1 MAGAGLTDLQLANQ
15 ALGLLGHDPLSSF
28 ADQTDTANLV
38 NDTYWTLK
46 RALLLKHIWQWSKTR
61 KRLQP
66 VSGYE
71 QEANEEP
78 WTHAYAVPQDMI
90 GHGPLAILEPDYT
103 ERQQSEL
110 NQVLPGD
117 TFEIRGDVIYTNL
130 DGAYIVYQFD
140 PPSVDFPSDFA
151 DLLTQW
157 LALRW
162 AIGIMGKRDLAMEH
176 RQILYGVG
184 RQQGLLATVIG
195 RARNEDVTPS
205 LPINA
210 EINSIYDS
218 GAGSIRYRLPDD
230 LFGGS

>member
-1 MAGAGLTDLQLANQ
+1 MAGAGLTDLQIANQ

-28 ADQTDTANLV
+28 NDRTDTSDIIR
-38 NDTYWTLK
+38 DTYWTQK
-46 RALLLKHIWQWSKTR
+46 RALLLKHVWQWSKTR
-61 KRLQP
+61 KPLRR
-66 VSGYE
+66 VSSYDSDT
-71 QEANEEP
+71 QEEP
-78 WTHAYAVPQDMI
+78 WEYAYHVPEDMV
-90 GHGPLAILEPDYT
+90 GHGPLAILEPNYT

-117 TFEIRGDVIYTNL
+117 TFEIRGDIIYTNL

-140 PPSVDFPSDFA
+140 APSEDYPSDFI

-157 LALRW
+157 LAYRW
-162 AIGIMGKRDLAMEH
+162 AIGIMGKRELARQFKME
-176 RQILYGVG
+176 IYGEG
-184 RQQGLLATVIG
+184 RDAGLMARVIG

-210 EINSIYDS
+210 EIDNIYN
-218 GAGSIRYRLPDD
+218 AGGNFRYRVPDD